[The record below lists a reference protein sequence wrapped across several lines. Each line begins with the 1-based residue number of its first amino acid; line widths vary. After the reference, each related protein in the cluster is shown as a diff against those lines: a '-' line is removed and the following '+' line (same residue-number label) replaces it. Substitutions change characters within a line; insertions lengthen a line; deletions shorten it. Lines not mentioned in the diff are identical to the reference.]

1 MLHDVLP
8 RRPEARRLL
17 AATFFSA
24 TGRGLT
30 LPFMFIYLT
39 EVRHISSGRA
49 GLIIAWM
56 AVCALTIGPIGGW
69 AVDRF
74 GARWV
79 VLPLLLVEAVGVGSV
94 GFAHTTWQAVFS
106 VTLIGAGGGVIWAAN
121 TTILSSVTDGLE
133 RQKTFGLSFALLNLG
148 IGTGTVIAGSI
159 VDLDRPGTFQLL
171 YLIDAAL
178 YLVPFANLLTMPGVG
193 RRLAPDAPAT
203 KQRQP
208 GYREVFAHRGFRRL
222 LAFSI
227 VLTISGYAQIE
238 VGFTAFSI
246 DVAHVGPQ
254 TVAYAFTA
262 NTLVIVLA
270 QLFVVRLIQGRS
282 RTRLLSLV
290 GAIMAA
296 SWVILAVA
304 GAVDGRN
311 MAVATV
317 AVIACAAVFAFGETL
332 LSPISPTLLNSLATD
347 ELRGRFNALGSM
359 VWGIS
364 GIVGPI
370 SAAPLIGGGHST
382 IWLALTVAGCLTAA
396 VLAASLRKV
405 ITAEQDG
412 RGQPPVGPTVDEAIP
427 LAATATQT
435 PLNADSGGTGISPT
449 GPNPRPASDPT
460 DTPSVHGE
468 GRVTTTS

>member
-1 MLHDVLP
+1 MLRDALP

-17 AATFFSA
+17 AATFCSA

-39 EVRHISSGRA
+39 KVRDVPSSTA
-49 GLIIAWM
+49 GLVIAWM
-56 AVCALTIGPIGGW
+56 AVCTLAIGPVGGW

-74 GARWV
+74 GARRV
-79 VLPLLLVEAVGVGSV
+79 VLPLLLVEAIGVGSV
-94 GFAHTTWQAVFS
+94 GFAHTAWQAFLS
-106 VTLIGAGGGVIWAAN
+106 VTLIGLGGGVIWGAN
-121 TTILSSVTDGLE
+121 TTILASVTDSAE

-148 IGTGTVIAGSI
+148 IGTGTVIAGAI
-159 VDLDRPGTFQLL
+159 VDLDRASTFQLV
-171 YLIDAAL
+171 YLIDATL
-178 YLVPFANLLTMPGVG
+178 YLVPFVNLLTMPTVG
-193 RRLAPDAPAT
+193 RRLATPSASAT
-203 KQRQP
+203 THRQP

-246 DVAHVGPQ
+246 DIAHVGPR

-290 GAIMAA
+290 GLIMAA
-296 SWVILAVA
+296 SWLILAVA

-311 MAVATV
+311 LAISAV
-317 AVIACAAVFAFGETL
+317 AVIACAAVFAAGETL
-332 LSPISPTLLNSLATD
+332 LSPISPTLLNALATD

-370 SAAPLIGGGHST
+370 TAAPLIGGGHST
-382 IWLALTVAGCLTAA
+382 IWLGLTIAGCLTAA
-396 VLAASLRKV
+396 LLSASLGRV
-405 ITAEQDG
+405 ITPEQDG
-412 RGQPPVGPTVDEAIP
+412 RLQP
-427 LAATATQT
+427 AA
-435 PLNADSGGTGISPT
+435 PADT
-449 GPNPRPASDPT
+449 GPSPEATPHAPAPA
-460 DTPSVHGE
+460 E
-468 GRVTTTS
+468 GRVPSAS

>member
-1 MLHDVLP
+1 
-8 RRPEARRLL
+8 
-17 AATFFSA
+17 
-24 TGRGLT
+24 
-30 LPFMFIYLT
+30 MFIYLT
-39 EVRHISSGRA
+39 KVRDIPSGTA
-49 GLIIAWM
+49 GLIIAWL

-69 AVDRF
+69 AVDRY
-74 GARWV
+74 GARRV
-79 VLPLLLVEAVGVGSV
+79 LLPLLLVEAAGVGSV
-94 GFAHTTWQAVFS
+94 GFADTAWHALLS
-106 VTLIGAGGGVIWAAN
+106 VTLIGAGTGVVWAAN
-121 TTILSSVTDGLE
+121 NTILSSVTDGLE

-148 IGTGTVIAGSI
+148 IGTGTVIAGAI
-159 VDLDRPGTFQLL
+159 VDLDRPGTFQLI
-171 YLIDAAL
+171 YLIDAVL
-178 YLVPFANLLTMPGVG
+178 YLVPFINLLTMRGVG
-193 RRLAPDAPAT
+193 RRIVSADPTPT
-203 KQRQP
+203 QQRQP

-290 GAIMAA
+290 GVIMAA
-296 SWVILAVA
+296 SWLVLGVA

-311 MAVATV
+311 LAISAV

-332 LSPISPTLLNSLATD
+332 LSPISPTLLNALATD

-370 SAAPLIGGGHST
+370 TAAPLIGGGHST
-382 IWLALTVAGCLTAA
+382 IWLGLTVAGCLTAA
-396 VLAASLRKV
+396 LLSASLRKV
-405 ITAEQDG
+405 ITADQDG
-412 RGQPPVGPTVDEAIP
+412 RGGP
-427 LAATATQT
+427 AATDDTTTLA
-435 PLNADSGGTGISPT
+435 PT
-449 GPNPRPASDPT
+449 ALEANVAPPPPT
-460 DTPSVHGE
+460 D
-468 GRVTTTS
+468 GRDLPATSRRAVPDRS

>member
-1 MLHDVLP
+1 MFRDVLP
-8 RRPEARRLL
+8 QRPEARRLL

-39 EVRHISSGRA
+39 EVRHVPSGTA
-49 GLIIAWM
+49 GLVIGWM
-56 AVCALTIGPIGGW
+56 AVCALAIGPLGGW
-69 AVDRF
+69 AVDRY
-74 GARWV
+74 GARRI

-94 GFAHTTWQAVFS
+94 GFAHTAWQALVS

-148 IGTGTVIAGSI
+148 IGAGTVIAGAI
-159 VDLDRPGTFQLL
+159 VDLDRPGTFQLV

-178 YLVPFANLLTMPGVG
+178 YLVPFVNLLTMPGVG
-193 RRLAPDAPAT
+193 RRLVSEGPKAT
-203 KQRQP
+203 RQRQP

-222 LAFSI
+222 LLFSI

-238 VGFTAFSI
+238 VGFTAFAI
-246 DVAHVGPQ
+246 DVAEVGPQ
-254 TVAYAFTA
+254 VVAYAFTA
-262 NTLVIVLA
+262 NTLVIVLS
-270 QLFVVRLIQGRS
+270 QLFVVRLIEGRS
-282 RTRLLSLV
+282 RTRLLSVV

-296 SWVILAVA
+296 SWLILAVA
-304 GAVDGRN
+304 GAAGGTNV
-311 MAVATV
+311 AVAVT

-347 ELRGRFNALGSM
+347 GLRGRFNALGSM

-370 SAAPLIGGGHST
+370 TAAPLIGGGHSS
-382 IWLALTVAGCLTAA
+382 IWLALTIAGCLTSAA
-396 VLAASLRKV
+396 LAASLNKV
-405 ITAEQDG
+405 ITPEQDG
-412 RGQPPVGPTVDEAIP
+412 RITPPSP
-427 LAATATQT
+427 
-435 PLNADSGGTGISPT
+435 ADSDKLTIATPTDPEDAVTTPT
-449 GPNPRPASDPT
+449 G
-460 DTPSVHGE
+460 
-468 GRVTTTS
+468 GR

>member
-1 MLHDVLP
+1 MFRDVLP
-8 RRPEARRLL
+8 QRPEARRLL

-30 LPFMFIYLT
+30 LPFMYIYLT
-39 EVRHISSGRA
+39 KVREFPSGTA
-49 GLIIAWM
+49 GLVIGWM
-56 AVCALTIGPIGGW
+56 AVCALAIGPLGGW
-69 AVDRF
+69 AVDRW
-74 GARWV
+74 GARRI
-79 VLPLLLVEAVGVGSV
+79 VLPLLLVEAAGVGSV
-94 GFAHTTWQAVFS
+94 GFAHTTWQALLS

-121 TTILSSVTDGLE
+121 TTILSSVTDGVE

-148 IGTGTVIAGSI
+148 IGAGTVIAGSI
-159 VDLDRPGTFQLL
+159 VDETRPGTFQLI

-178 YLVPFANLLTMPGVG
+178 YLVPFVNLLTMPGVG
-193 RRLAPDAPAT
+193 RRLVPDGPAPT
-203 KQRQP
+203 RRRQP

-222 LAFSI
+222 LLFSI

-246 DVAHVGPQ
+246 DVAHVSPQ
-254 TVAYAFTA
+254 VVAYAFTA

-282 RTRLLSLV
+282 RTRLLSVV
-290 GAIMAA
+290 GAIMAG
-296 SWVILAVA
+296 SWLILAVA
-304 GAVDGRN
+304 GTANARN
-311 MAVATV
+311 TALAIV

-370 SAAPLIGGGHST
+370 TAAPLIGGGHSS
-382 IWLALTVAGCLTAA
+382 IWLGLTVAGCLTAA
-396 VLAASLRKV
+396 ALALSLRNV
-405 ITAEQDG
+405 VTAEQDG
-412 RGQPPVGPTVDEAIP
+412 RVPPEPPAEP
-427 LAATATQT
+427 
-435 PLNADSGGTGISPT
+435 GGAV
-449 GPNPRPASDPT
+449 PAS
-460 DTPSVHGE
+460 SAELGE
-468 GRVTTTS
+468 APVATTAGGR

>member
-1 MLHDVLP
+1 MFGDALP

-17 AATFFSA
+17 AATLFSA

-39 EVRHISSGRA
+39 KVRDVPASTA

-56 AVCALTIGPIGGW
+56 AVCALVIGPVGGW

-74 GARWV
+74 GARRI
-79 VLPLLLVEAVGVGSV
+79 VLPMLLVEAVGVGSV
-94 GFAHTTWQAVFS
+94 GFAHTHWQALLS

-133 RQKTFGLSFALLNLG
+133 RQKTFGLNFALLNLG
-148 IGTGTVIAGSI
+148 IGTGTVIAGAI
-159 VDLDRPGTFQLL
+159 VDLDRPGTFQVI

-178 YLVPFANLLTMPGVG
+178 YLVPFVNLLTMPGVG
-193 RRLAPDAPAT
+193 RRLAPAT
-203 KQRQP
+203 TDDQATRLRQP

-238 VGFTAFSI
+238 VGFTAFAI
-246 DVAHVGPQ
+246 DVAQVGPQ

-270 QLFVVRLIQGRS
+270 QLFVVRVIQGRS
-282 RTRLLSLV
+282 RTILLSVV
-290 GAIMAA
+290 GVIMAA
-296 SWVILAVA
+296 SWLILGVA
-304 GAVDGRN
+304 GAIDGRH
-311 MAVATV
+311 AAASAV
-317 AVIACAAVFAFGETL
+317 AVIACAAVFAVGETL
-332 LSPISPTLLNSLATD
+332 LSPINPTLLNALAND

-359 VWGIS
+359 VWGAS

-370 SAAPLIGGGHST
+370 TAAPLIGGGHSS

-412 RGQPPVGPTVDEAIP
+412 RTAAAGPAEVGDDDAV
-427 LAATATQT
+427 
-435 PLNADSGGTGISPT
+435 
-449 GPNPRPASDPT
+449 
-460 DTPSVHGE
+460 
-468 GRVTTTS
+468 RVAVER

>member
-1 MLHDVLP
+1 MLRDVLP
-8 RRPEARRLL
+8 GRPEARRLL

-39 EVRHISSGRA
+39 KVRDVQSGTA

-69 AVDRF
+69 AVDRY
-74 GARWV
+74 GARRI
-79 VLPLLLVEAVGVGSV
+79 VLPLLLVEAAGVGSV
-94 GFAHTTWQAVFS
+94 GFAHTAWQAFLS

-148 IGTGTVIAGSI
+148 IGTGTVIAAAI
-159 VDLDRPGTFQLL
+159 VDLDRPGTFQLV
-171 YLIDAAL
+171 YLIDASL
-178 YLVPFANLLTMPGVG
+178 YLVPFINLLTMRGVG
-193 RRLAPDAPAT
+193 RRIAPAAAT
-203 KQRQP
+203 TTEQRQP

-222 LAFSI
+222 LAFSV

-290 GAIMAA
+290 GVIMGA
-296 SWVILAVA
+296 SWLILGVA

-311 MAVATV
+311 LAVSAV
-317 AVIACAAVFAFGETL
+317 AVIGCAAVFAFGETL
-332 LSPISPTLLNSLATD
+332 LSPISPTLLNAMATD

-370 SAAPLIGGGHST
+370 TAAPLIGGGHST
-382 IWLALTVAGCLTAA
+382 IWLGLTVAGCLTAA
-396 VLAASLRKV
+396 LLAASLRKV
-405 ITAEQDG
+405 ITADQDG
-412 RGQPPVGPTVDEAIP
+412 RAQPAVPTAADGPVP
-427 LAATATQT
+427 LAPTAAGGPVPVAPTAAEARVAQAT
-435 PLNADSGGTGISPT
+435 NA
-449 GPNPRPASDPT
+449 
-460 DTPSVHGE
+460 E
-468 GRVTTTS
+468 GRLSSAS

>member
-1 MLHDVLP
+1 MLRDVLP
-8 RRPEARRLL
+8 HRPEARRLL
-17 AATFFSA
+17 VATFFSA

-39 EVRHISSGRA
+39 KVRDLPSTTA
-49 GLIIAWM
+49 GLIIAWL

-69 AVDRF
+69 AVDRY
-74 GARWV
+74 GARRIL
-79 VLPLLLVEAVGVGSV
+79 LPLLLVEAAGVGSV
-94 GFAHTTWQAVFS
+94 GFAHTAWQAFLS
-106 VTLIGAGGGVIWAAN
+106 VTLIGAGTGVVWAAN
-121 TTILSSVTDGLE
+121 NTILSSVTDGLE

-148 IGTGTVIAGSI
+148 IGTGTVIAGAI
-159 VDLDRPGTFQLL
+159 VDLDRPGTFQLV
-171 YLIDAAL
+171 YLIDACL
-178 YLVPFANLLTMPGVG
+178 YLVPFINLLTMRGVG
-193 RRLAPDAPAT
+193 RRIVAADATAT
-203 KQRQP
+203 QQRQP

-222 LAFSI
+222 LAFSV

-246 DVAHVGPQ
+246 DVAHVGPR

-290 GAIMAA
+290 GVIMAA
-296 SWVILAVA
+296 SWLVLGVA

-311 MAVATV
+311 LAISAV

-332 LSPISPTLLNSLATD
+332 LSPISPTLLNALATD

-370 SAAPLIGGGHST
+370 TAAPLIGGGHST

-396 VLAASLRKV
+396 LLSASLRKV
-405 ITAEQDG
+405 ITPDQDG
-412 RGQPPVGPTVDEAIP
+412 RAAP
-427 LAATATQT
+427 AATNDATSLA
-435 PLNADSGGTGISPT
+435 PKALEAHVAPPSPAD
-449 GPNPRPASDPT
+449 
-460 DTPSVHGE
+460 
-468 GRVTTTS
+468 GRDLPTTSRRAVPDRS

>member
-1 MLHDVLP
+1 MLRDVLP
-8 RRPEARRLL
+8 HRPEARRLL

-39 EVRHISSGRA
+39 KVRDLPSTTA
-49 GLIIAWM
+49 GLIIAWL

-69 AVDRF
+69 AVDRY
-74 GARWV
+74 GARRIL
-79 VLPLLLVEAVGVGSV
+79 LPLLLVEAAGVGSV
-94 GFAHTTWQAVFS
+94 GFAHTAWQALLS
-106 VTLIGAGGGVIWAAN
+106 VTLIGAGTGVVWAAN
-121 TTILSSVTDGLE
+121 NTILSSVTDGLE

-148 IGTGTVIAGSI
+148 IGTGTVIAGAI
-159 VDLDRPGTFQLL
+159 VDLDRPGTFQLV
-171 YLIDAAL
+171 YLIDACL
-178 YLVPFANLLTMPGVG
+178 YLVPFINLLTMRGVG
-193 RRLAPDAPAT
+193 RRIVAADATPT
-203 KQRQP
+203 QQRQP

-290 GAIMAA
+290 GVIMAA
-296 SWVILAVA
+296 SWLVLGVA

-311 MAVATV
+311 LAISAV

-332 LSPISPTLLNSLATD
+332 LSPISPTLLNALATD

-370 SAAPLIGGGHST
+370 TAAPLIGGGHST

-396 VLAASLRKV
+396 LLSASLRKV
-405 ITAEQDG
+405 ITPEQDG
-412 RGQPPVGPTVDEAIP
+412 R
-427 LAATATQT
+427 AAT
-435 PLNADSGGTGISPT
+435 D
-449 GPNPRPASDPT
+449 D
-460 DTPSVHGE
+460 
-468 GRVTTTS
+468 TTSLAPTALEAHVAPPSPGDGRDLPTTSRRAVPDRS

>member
-1 MLHDVLP
+1 MLRDVLP
-8 RRPEARRLL
+8 QRPEARRLL

-39 EVRHISSGRA
+39 EVRHVPSGTA
-49 GLIIAWM
+49 GLVIGWM
-56 AVCALTIGPIGGW
+56 AVCALTIGPLGGW
-69 AVDRF
+69 AVDRY
-74 GARWV
+74 GARRI
-79 VLPLLLVEAVGVGSV
+79 VLPMLLVEAAGVGSV
-94 GFAHTTWQAVFS
+94 GFAHTAWQALLS

-121 TTILSSVTDGLE
+121 TTILSSVTDGVE

-148 IGTGTVIAGSI
+148 IGAGTVIAGAI
-159 VDLDRPGTFQLL
+159 VDLDRPGTFQLI

-178 YLVPFANLLTMPGVG
+178 YLVPFVNLLTMPGVG
-193 RRLAPDAPAT
+193 RRLAPDSADT
-203 KQRQP
+203 TRTQQRQP

-222 LAFSI
+222 LLFSI

-254 TVAYAFTA
+254 VVAYAFTA
-262 NTLVIVLA
+262 NTLVIVLS

-296 SWVILAVA
+296 SWLILAAA
-304 GAVDGRN
+304 GAVDDRN
-311 MAVATV
+311 KAVAVV

-370 SAAPLIGGGHST
+370 TAAPLIGGGHSS
-382 IWLALTVAGCLTAA
+382 IWLALTIAGCLTAA

-405 ITAEQDG
+405 ITADQDG
-412 RGQPPVGPTVDEAIP
+412 RVPPATPPEP
-427 LAATATQT
+427 AAAAASAEVET
-435 PLNADSGGTGISPT
+435 PI
-449 GPNPRPASDPT
+449 
-460 DTPSVHGE
+460 
-468 GRVTTTS
+468 TTSSGAGKA

>member
-1 MLHDVLP
+1 M
-8 RRPEARRLL
+8 L
-17 AATFFSA
+17 AATLFSA

-39 EVRHISSGRA
+39 KVRDVPAGTA

-56 AVCALTIGPIGGW
+56 AVCALAIGPVGGW
-69 AVDRF
+69 AVDRY
-74 GARWV
+74 GARRI
-79 VLPLLLVEAVGVGSV
+79 VLPMLLVEAVGVGSV
-94 GFAHTTWQAVFS
+94 GFAHTHWQAFLS

-133 RQKTFGLSFALLNLG
+133 RQKTFGLNFALLNLG
-148 IGTGTVIAGSI
+148 IGTGTVIAGAI
-159 VDLDRPGTFQLL
+159 VDLDRPGTFQII

-178 YLVPFANLLTMPGVG
+178 YLVPFVNLLTMPGVG
-193 RRLAPDAPAT
+193 RRLARAAPDDPAAT
-203 KQRQP
+203 RVREP

-222 LAFSI
+222 LAFSV

-270 QLFVVRLIQGRS
+270 QLFVVRIIQGRS
-282 RTRLLSLV
+282 RTVLLSVV
-290 GAIMAA
+290 GVIMAA
-296 SWVILAVA
+296 SWLILGVA
-304 GAVDGRN
+304 GAIDGRN
-311 MAVATV
+311 AALSAV
-317 AVIACAAVFAFGETL
+317 AVIACAAVFAAGETL
-332 LSPISPTLLNSLATD
+332 LSPINPTLLNALATE

-370 SAAPLIGGGHST
+370 TAAPLIGGGHST

-396 VLAASLRKV
+396 LLAASLRKV

-412 RGQPPVGPTVDEAIP
+412 RTPPPT
-427 LAATATQT
+427 AADAPAAPDPVTEGAKAQT
-435 PLNADSGGTGISPT
+435 
-449 GPNPRPASDPT
+449 
-460 DTPSVHGE
+460 V
-468 GRVTTTS
+468 